1 MAACWGTRR
10 NPAPARVAALQNP
23 AKCQNTRHQVYEAKK
38 VATPP
43 SVPRAY
49 FVARRPSLHADRPNF
64 GEDRNAFFTIYATI
78 ISLLASKYNP
88 EVEHAASDR
97 N

>member
-1 MAACWGTRR
+1 MAACWGARR
-10 NPAPARVAALQNP
+10 SLVFARVVALWNFAECWNACHWVCEVGGVAAL
-23 AKCQNTRHQVYEAKK
+23 
-38 VATPP
+38 P